1 MTTPLAI
8 DCQHLTHRYGQF
20 TAVDDLNLQVHCGET
35 VGLLGPNGAGKT
47 TVVRVLTTLTPVQ
60 SGDVHIF
67 GLDSRRHTMDIRHN
81 IGYVPQQLSIES
93 ALTGR
98 QNVELFARLYDVPRN
113 QRSDRVD
120 EALHAMQLLDVAD
133 GLAGT
138 YSGGMVRRLE
148 LAQALVNR
156 PSLLILDEPT
166 VGLDPIARDSVWAQ
180 VGRMQREFGM
190 TVLLTTHYMQE
201 ADALCDRVVLMHHG
215 QLQAVGSPTELK
227 QTVSAQAHVAASAAR
242 QRHSRTSSV
251 TTPARILARTPRR
264 PGSVRSGTPGGQPA
278 VSVEQKVEVEIV
290 RAPRGWR
297 RIRGMAMRVGAFAVV
312 ELQKLR
318 HDRTELFTRM
328 VQPALWLLIFGQT
341 FSRLHVIDTGHVPY
355 LAFLAPGIIAQSA
368 LFISIFYGIQIIWD
382 RDAGILA
389 KLMVTP
395 APASALITGKAFAAG
410 VRSVVQVIGVVAL
423 AYLLGV
429 HMTIN
434 PLRILGAM
442 GVVVLGAAFF
452 ACLSMTLAGL
462 VRNRDRLMGIGQAIT
477 MPLFFASNALY
488 PVDVMPQWLRWL
500 SAVNPLSYEVNA
512 LRGLLIG
519 TPTNGLLDIAVLV
532 VAAIVGIAMA
542 SSLLRRLVR

>member
-1 MTTPLAI
+1 M
-8 DCQHLTHRYGQF
+8 
-20 TAVDDLNLQVHCGET
+20 
-35 VGLLGPNGAGKT
+35 
-47 TVVRVLTTLTPVQ
+47 
-60 SGDVHIF
+60 
-67 GLDSRRHTMDIRHN
+67 
-81 IGYVPQQLSIES
+81 
-93 ALTGR
+93 
-98 QNVELFARLYDVPRN
+98 
-113 QRSDRVD
+113 
-120 EALHAMQLLDVAD
+120 
-133 GLAGT
+133 
-138 YSGGMVRRLE
+138 
-148 LAQALVNR
+148 
-156 PSLLILDEPT
+156 
-166 VGLDPIARDSVWAQ
+166 
-180 VGRMQREFGM
+180 
-190 TVLLTTHYMQE
+190 
-201 ADALCDRVVLMHHG
+201 
-215 QLQAVGSPTELK
+215 
-227 QTVSAQAHVAASAAR
+227 
-242 QRHSRTSSV
+242 
-251 TTPARILARTPRR
+251 
-264 PGSVRSGTPGGQPA
+264 
-278 VSVEQKVEVEIV
+278 SVEPKADVEIV

-297 RIRGMAMRVGAFAVV
+297 RIRGMAMWMGAFAVV

-318 HDRTELFTRM
+318 HDRTELLTRL

-429 HMTIN
+429 HMTVN

-488 PVDVMPQWLRWL
+488 PVDVMPAWLHVL
-500 SAVNPLSYEVNA
+500 STVNPLSYEVNA
-512 LRGLLIG
+512 LRALLIG
-519 TPTNGLLDIAVLV
+519 SPFNPLDVVVLAVV
-532 VAAIVGIAMA
+532 PVIGIATA
-542 SSLLRRLVR
+542 STLLRRLVS